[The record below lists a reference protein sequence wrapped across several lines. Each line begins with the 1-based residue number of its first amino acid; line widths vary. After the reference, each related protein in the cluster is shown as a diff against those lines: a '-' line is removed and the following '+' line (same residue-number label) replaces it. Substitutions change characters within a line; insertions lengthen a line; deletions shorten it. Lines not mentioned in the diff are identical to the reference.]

1 MQKQT
6 ISTKQQEVAVRHR
19 QFINSALLD
28 NNVGKI
34 ELWGDVYET
43 QPCDM
48 WTGEPLDIQCI
59 TVKDFKD
66 ALDSIKNCTSIELHL
81 NSYGGDATVG
91 IAIHN
96 LLKASGKKI
105 TCVID
110 AIAASAAFTI
120 AMAADEVKVYPG
132 SILMCHEVKSFMFGY
147 YGNDDLKKI
156 ENGNAAY
163 NNSAASMYSKKSG
176 MTKSQCLNLMKK
188 ETWMYGEEAVSYG
201 FADVLLEADEENPPV
216 ELVNK
221 NTLKVNGVEHDISGL
236 KIPDEFI
243 QHTKNKTNTGG
254 KSMSKESLKDKLIN
268 AISSIFQNEAE
279 EEEEKKNAE
288 EEEEEEENEDSEDGK
303 KPEKEKENVSEVE
316 VANAAREAERKRIQ
330 EIEEIAY
337 SIDTDLVQ
345 EAKFG
350 NTACDA
356 KELALRSLQREKDKS
371 NLALEKL
378 KSDNKASKVNEVA
391 SEQGK
396 ADGELAT
403 EADIKNAVA
412 EVFKIINKSKE
423 GK

>member
-1 MQKQT
+1 M
-6 ISTKQQEVAVRHR
+6 RHR

-28 NNVGKI
+28 DNVGRI
-34 ELWGDVYET
+34 ELWGDVYDT

-59 TVKDFKD
+59 TIKDFKD
-66 ALDSIKNCTSIELHL
+66 ALESIKNCSSIELHL

-96 LLKASGKKI
+96 LLKSSGKKI

-110 AIAASAAFTI
+110 AVACSAAFTI

-176 MTKSQCLNLMKK
+176 LTKSQCLNLMKK
-188 ETWMYGEEAVSYG
+188 ETWMYGEEAVNYG

-243 QHTKNKTNTGG
+243 NKTNSGG
-254 KSMSKESLKDKLIN
+254 EKVMSKESLKDKLIN
-268 AISSIFQNEAE
+268 AISSIFQNEATE
-279 EEEEKKNAE
+279 DEEEKKKDAAE
-288 EEEEEEENEDSEDGK
+288 EEEENKDSEDGK
-303 KPEKEKENVSEVE
+303 KPEEEKENVSKIEI
-316 VANAAREAERKRIQ
+316 ANTAREAERKRIQ

-337 SIDTDLVQ
+337 SIDADLVQ

-350 NTACDA
+350 NSACDA
-356 KELALRSLQREKDKS
+356 KELALRSLQREKEKS
-371 NLALEKL
+371 NQALEKL
-378 KSDNKASKVNEVA
+378 KADNKASKVNEVA

-396 ADGELAT
+396 ADGELTT
-403 EADIKNAVA
+403 EADIQNAVA

>member
-1 MQKQT
+1 M
-6 ISTKQQEVAVRHR
+6 RHR

-28 NNVGKI
+28 DNVGRI
-34 ELWGDVYET
+34 ELWGDVYDT

-59 TVKDFKD
+59 TIKDFKD
-66 ALDSIKNCTSIELHL
+66 ALESIKNCSSIELHL

-96 LLKASGKKI
+96 LLKSSGKKI

-110 AIAASAAFTI
+110 AVACSAAFTI

-176 MTKSQCLNLMKK
+176 LTKSQCLNLMKK
-188 ETWMYGEEAVSYG
+188 ETWMYGEEAVSSG

-216 ELVNK
+216 ELVNN

-243 QHTKNKTNTGG
+243 NKTNSGG
-254 KSMSKESLKDKLIN
+254 EKVMSKESLKDKLIN
-268 AISSIFQNEAE
+268 AISSIFQNEATE
-279 EEEEKKNAE
+279 DEEEKKKDAAE
-288 EEEEEEENEDSEDGK
+288 EEEENKDSEDGK
-303 KPEKEKENVSEVE
+303 KPEKEDFSEVE
-316 VANAAREAERKRIQ
+316 VANTAREAERKRIQ

-337 SIDTDLVQ
+337 SIDADLVQ

-350 NTACDA
+350 NSACDA
-356 KELALRSLQREKDKS
+356 KELALRSLQREKEKS
-371 NLALEKL
+371 NQALEKL
-378 KSDNKASKVNEVA
+378 KADNKASKVNEVA

-396 ADGELAT
+396 ADGELTT
-403 EADIKNAVA
+403 EADIQNAVA

>member
-1 MQKQT
+1 MLKQT

-28 NNVGKI
+28 DNVGRI
-34 ELWGDVYET
+34 ELWGDVYDT

-59 TVKDFKD
+59 TIKDFKD
-66 ALDSIKNCTSIELHL
+66 ALESIKNCSSIELHL

-96 LLKASGKKI
+96 LLKSSGKKI

-110 AIAASAAFTI
+110 AVACSAAFTI

-176 MTKSQCLNLMKK
+176 LTKSQCLNLMKK

-243 QHTKNKTNTGG
+243 NKTNSGG
-254 KSMSKESLKDKLIN
+254 EKVMSKESLKDKLIN
-268 AISSIFQNEAE
+268 AISSIFQNEATE
-279 EEEEKKNAE
+279 DEEEKKKDAAE
-288 EEEEEEENEDSEDGK
+288 EEEENKDSKDGK
-303 KPEKEKENVSEVE
+303 KPEKEDFSEVE
-316 VANAAREAERKRIQ
+316 VANTAREAERKRIQ

-337 SIDTDLVQ
+337 SIDADLVQ

-350 NTACDA
+350 NSACDA
-356 KELALRSLQREKDKS
+356 KELALRSLQREKEKS
-371 NLALEKL
+371 NQALEKL
-378 KSDNKASKVNEVA
+378 KADNKASKVNEVA

-396 ADGELAT
+396 ADGELTT
-403 EADIKNAVA
+403 EADIQNAVA

>member
-1 MQKQT
+1 M
-6 ISTKQQEVAVRHR
+6 RHR

-28 NNVGKI
+28 DNVGRI
-34 ELWGDVYET
+34 ELWGDVYDT

-59 TVKDFKD
+59 TIKDFKD
-66 ALDSIKNCTSIELHL
+66 ALESIKNCSSIELHL

-96 LLKASGKKI
+96 LLKSSGKKI

-110 AIAASAAFTI
+110 AVACSAAFTI

-176 MTKSQCLNLMKK
+176 LTKSQCLNLMKK
-188 ETWMYGEEAVSYG
+188 ETWMYGEEAVNYG
-201 FADVLLEADEENPPV
+201 FADVLLETDEENPPV

-243 QHTKNKTNTGG
+243 NKTNSGG
-254 KSMSKESLKDKLIN
+254 EKVMSKESLKDKLIN
-268 AISSIFQNEAE
+268 AISSIFQNEATE
-279 EEEEKKNAE
+279 EEEEKKKDAAE
-288 EEEEEEENEDSEDGK
+288 EEEENKDSEDGK
-303 KPEKEKENVSEVE
+303 KPEEEKENVSKIEI
-316 VANAAREAERKRIQ
+316 ANTAREAERKRIQ

-337 SIDTDLVQ
+337 SIDADLVQ

-350 NTACDA
+350 NSACDA
-356 KELALRSLQREKDKS
+356 KELALRSLQREKEKS
-371 NLALEKL
+371 NQALEKL
-378 KSDNKASKVNEVA
+378 KADNKASKVNEVA

-396 ADGELAT
+396 ADGELTT
-403 EADIKNAVA
+403 EADIQNAVA

>member
-1 MQKQT
+1 MLKQI

-28 NNVGKI
+28 DNVGKI
-34 ELWGDVYET
+34 ELWGDVYDT

-59 TVKDFKD
+59 TIKDFKD
-66 ALDSIKNCTSIELHL
+66 ALESIKNCSSIELHL

-96 LLKASGKKI
+96 LLKSSGKKI

-110 AIAASAAFTI
+110 AVACSAAFTI

-176 MTKSQCLNLMKK
+176 LTKSQCLNLMKK
-188 ETWMYGEEAVSYG
+188 ETWMYGEEAVNYG

-243 QHTKNKTNTGG
+243 NKTNSGG
-254 KSMSKESLKDKLIN
+254 EKVMSKESLKDKLIN
-268 AISSIFQNEAE
+268 AISSIFQNEATE
-279 EEEEKKNAE
+279 DEEEKKKDAAE
-288 EEEEEEENEDSEDGK
+288 EEEENKDSEDGK
-303 KPEKEKENVSEVE
+303 KPEKEDFSEVE
-316 VANAAREAERKRIQ
+316 VANTAREAERKRIQ

-337 SIDTDLVQ
+337 SIDADLVQ

-350 NTACDA
+350 NSACDA
-356 KELALRSLQREKDKS
+356 KELALRSLQREKEKS
-371 NLALEKL
+371 NQALEKL
-378 KSDNKASKVNEVA
+378 KADNKASKVNEVA
-391 SEQGK
+391 SELGK
-396 ADGELAT
+396 VDGELTT
-403 EADIKNAVA
+403 EADIQNAVA